1 MVLLVG
7 VLAMLKVVFEKYLA
21 WANGWMDA
29 LWVAEIVG
37 RRATGKRKN
46 DILVEQLKY
55 FDGQTRRIWVRFN
68 YYFLSLTSA
77 GCSS

>member
-1 MVLLVG
+1 
-7 VLAMLKVVFEKYLA
+7 MLKVVFEKYLA

-29 LWVAEIVG
+29 LLVVEIVEK
-37 RRATGKRKN
+37 RVIGKRKN
-46 DILVEQLKY
+46 DILIEQLKR
-55 FDGQTRRIWVRFN
+55 FDGQSLRIWVRFN